1 MLVTALG
8 SVLGKPV
15 LCGHPMRDGCDM
27 DRIEENDRRKRGGQA
42 SKEIVEKA
50 EVLLKKPCR
59 ECPLNVH

>member
-1 MLVTALG
+1 
-8 SVLGKPV
+8 
-15 LCGHPMRDGCDM
+15 MRDGCDM